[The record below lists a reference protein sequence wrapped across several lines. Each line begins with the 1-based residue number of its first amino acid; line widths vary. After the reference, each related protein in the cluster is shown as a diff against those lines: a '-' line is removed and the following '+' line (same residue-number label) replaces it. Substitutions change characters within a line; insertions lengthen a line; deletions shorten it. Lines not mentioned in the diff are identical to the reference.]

1 MIQITQSYGSPF
13 VRKVR
18 LTVAVKG
25 IANKVEFID
34 PQAQAERNAALRA
47 ANPLQ
52 KIPAARLADGTLI
65 FDSHV
70 ICEHLDGLAPSPR
83 LFPTTPAERA
93 KSLTLAALADGI
105 MDATVLVIYEGRF
118 RPAEKRHQDWV
129 DRQQGKIDAGL
140 AWLESNIPDWHGHPD
155 YGHITLAC
163 ALGFLDDR
171 QSGTW
176 RTKFPTLAAWLARFD
191 NAVPAFAATAPPK
204 A

>member
-18 LTVAVKG
+18 LTVAMKG
-25 IANKVEFID
+25 IADQVEFID

-70 ICEHLDGLAPSPR
+70 ICEHLDGLAASPR
-83 LFPTTPAERA
+83 LFPAAAGERA
-93 KSLTLAALADGI
+93 KALTLAALADGI

-118 RPAEKRHQDWV
+118 RPEEKRHQEWV
-129 DRQQGKIDAGL
+129 DRQQAKVDAGL
-140 AWLESNIPDWHGHPD
+140 AWLEANIPVWNVHPD

-171 QSGTW
+171 QAGKW
-176 RTKFPTLAAWLARFD
+176 RAQFPKLAAWLARFD
-191 NAVPAFAATAPPK
+191 KAVPVFAATAPPK

>member
-18 LTVAVKG
+18 LVVAMKG
-25 IANKVEFID
+25 IAEKVEFID
-34 PQAQAERNAALRA
+34 PQAGAERNAALRA

-52 KIPAARLADGTLI
+52 KIPAARLEDGTLF

-70 ICEHLDGLAPSPR
+70 ICEHLDQLGTSTR
-83 LFPTTPAERA
+83 LFPAPGVERV
-93 KSLTLAALADGI
+93 KSLTLASLADGI
-105 MDATVLVIYEGRF
+105 MEAAVLIVYEGRF
-118 RPAEKRHQDWV
+118 RPEEKRHQEWI

-140 AWLESNIPDWHGHPD
+140 GYLETNIPDWKGHPD

-171 QSGTW
+171 QAGRW
-176 RTKFPTLAAWLARFD
+176 RAKNPGLVAWLGRFEK
-191 NAVPAFAATAPPK
+191 AVPAFAATAPPK